1 MFFTF
6 KMTNGGYFQ
15 WTSAVFSEKDVVKQ
29 GMNNSKSFKNVELN
43 WLHSSIFVYTKSLKN
58 VSYSK

>member
-1 MFFTF
+1 
-6 KMTNGGYFQ
+6 MTNGGYFQ
-15 WTSAVFSEKDVVKQ
+15 WTSAVSSEKDVVKQ
-29 GMNNSKSFKNVELN
+29 GMNNSKAFKNVELN